1 MQYATA
7 VRDECP
13 LPGELLETLLEVVDG
28 HRQRARDVPGGVLP
42 PPAACPGRRRRRT
55 GRGGAAPFQSLSPA
69 LHETRRPQR
78 LQVLGYVGDGEGGLL
93 GERVDGPFALGEEL
107 EDLQAAG
114 ASERFAE
121 PRELRVEALLEQP
134 ITDHIHAE
142 VMVGDVGSPGRRQ
155 CSSFAPPT
163 LPASSTA
170 QAVPSLTRLS

>member
-1 MQYATA
+1 MEAVSSSIGSGGNLTLHGQALGLPFREAFSQAARAPAAGPKDRDRAIGVDAVRATA

-93 GERVDGPFALGEEL
+93 GERVDGPFALG
-107 EDLQAAG
+107 
-114 ASERFAE
+114 
-121 PRELRVEALLEQP
+121 
-134 ITDHIHAE
+134 
-142 VMVGDVGSPGRRQ
+142 
-155 CSSFAPPT
+155 
-163 LPASSTA
+163 
-170 QAVPSLTRLS
+170 